1 MKPIMKFL
9 PIFFLLA
16 VLAVILISK
25 VQAVPPKANLA
36 PSDYSTGLGYYQA
49 FKMKKPMVVNFYVD
63 WCHYCQGFAPKLE
76 ALRREYG
83 SKYNFVMVKADE
95 PTNKKI
101 VEDFGISGYPSLF
114 LVNPKNDNRVFVNQ
128 NLYSDR
134 TKMEKEFGRFLRVN
148 K

>member
-83 SKYNFVMVKADE
+83 SNIHLLWLKLMSRQI
-95 PTNKKI
+95 KKLWKI
-101 VEDFGISGYPSLF
+101 LI
-114 LVNPKNDNRVFVNQ
+114 
-128 NLYSDR
+128 
-134 TKMEKEFGRFLRVN
+134 
-148 K
+148 